1 MLQVPHD
8 INLSKTA
15 HERSLG
21 YKPFSCSECTKSF
34 SRPSLLEQH
43 MMFSVFERSGVWV
56 RLRVHHHS
64 LVDAEPAPHLPPQWG
79 GRFWKNCLLVKMIW
93 YNESNCKVSLHYEFL
108 HASSHRLHV
117 KIIWYTVS
125 NYRVSPQCEFLHAS
139 SNCLHAQMIWPTVNN
154 CMVSLQYEL

>member
-1 MLQVPHD
+1 MHTEEKLYSCSKCPKSFLSAGCLKHHMRVHTGEKPLNCSICTRPFPQLCILNRHRKAHTEAKPINCSRMLQVPHD

-64 LVDAEPAPHLPPQWG
+64 VVDAEPAPHLPPQ
-79 GRFWKNCLLVKMIW
+79 
-93 YNESNCKVSLHYEFL
+93 
-108 HASSHRLHV
+108 
-117 KIIWYTVS
+117 
-125 NYRVSPQCEFLHAS
+125 
-139 SNCLHAQMIWPTVNN
+139 
-154 CMVSLQYEL
+154 